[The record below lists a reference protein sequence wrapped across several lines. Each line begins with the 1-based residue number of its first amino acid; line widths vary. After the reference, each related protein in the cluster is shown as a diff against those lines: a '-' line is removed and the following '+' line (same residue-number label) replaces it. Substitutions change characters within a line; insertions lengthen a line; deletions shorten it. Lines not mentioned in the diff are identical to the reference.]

1 MSQTENELRRSTGA
15 RKWKRQ
21 GRRYSNVLRRRGG
34 DVSNTRT
41 RYQNTDKRLFLLTN
55 STASAAWDPFRA
67 RGWKIVEVNNLTD
80 LQDQVFVPADYR
92 KLIGVAVDWT
102 CDNETKAVLS
112 RTFHRIF
119 FERTLKG

>member
-1 MSQTENELRRSTGA
+1 MSRTENEVNRSKGE
-15 RKWKRQ
+15 RNFKKQ
-21 GRRYSNVLRRRGG
+21 GRRHNYRLRRRGR
-34 DVSNTRT
+34 DVSNAHTGH
-41 RYQNTDKRLFLLTN
+41 QNTDKRLFLLTN

-102 CDNETKAVLS
+102 CDNETKDVLS

-119 FERTLKG
+119 FERALKD